1 MKRNLA
7 DRTAIVQSI
16 PMFTGLR
23 KNDVTALARGAAEE
37 WFEPETRVVTQGEE
51 GEAAY
56 IITDGKAAVIRNG
69 RRVAE
74 LGAGAVFG
82 EMSLLD
88 GGDRSATVVMKTRGS
103 VLKIEKDAFD
113 RMLDASSSAA
123 RVVLAQMAARLREAD
138 RQLYG

>member
-7 DRTAIVQSI
+7 DRAGIVQSI
-16 PMFTGLR
+16 PMFAGLR
-23 KNDVTALARGAAEE
+23 KKDITALARGAGEE
-37 WFEPETRVVTQGEE
+37 WFEPETRVVTQGEQ
-51 GEAAY
+51 GDAAY
-56 IITDGKAAVIRNG
+56 IITDGKAAVVRNG

-88 GGDRSATVVMKTRGS
+88 GGERSATVVMKTRGS
-103 VLKIEKDAFD
+103 VLKIEKEAFD
-113 RMLDASSSAA
+113 AMLDASSSAA